1 MGTIDTQSLVNLI
14 DGLIAKDNN
23 QTAER
28 IQSNIVLLNNLK
40 EKLPDEYE
48 SFKDRINTGL
58 SILEKDLKAR
68 EKIGG

>member
-68 EKIGG
+68 EKIG